1 MKQLKYQLQ
10 TIVKELDESGN
21 ETERYIYYT
30 VRVPDDESGRALAA
44 KEAYN
49 GVIEEIEVDEEP
61 EAAKPT
67 AEERLT
73 ELEEAVNLLLEGAT
87 E

>member
-1 MKQLKYQLQ
+1 MKYLEYQLQ

-21 ETERYIYYT
+21 ETERYIYST

-49 GVIEEIEVDEEP
+49 GVIEEIEVEEEP
-61 EAAKPT
+61 APATNEQ
-67 AEERLT
+67 RIT